1 MNHIV
6 FQSKCQGYS
15 HIKSDLECQDSTLV
29 KKTEKYAIAV
39 VADGHDVH
47 VERLDACC
55 PGIRPDQ
62 TPEPASFTCY
72 KAFVSWT

>member
-39 VADGHDVH
+39 VADGHGSSK
-47 VERLDACC
+47 LF
-55 PGIRPDQ
+55 
-62 TPEPASFTCY
+62 PE
-72 KAFVSWT
+72 

>member
-29 KKTEKYAIAV
+29 KKTEKYALPILLSLMGMEAQVISGV
-39 VADGHDVH
+39 VEVH
-47 VERLDACC
+47 YLRRK
-55 PGIRPDQ
+55 PR
-62 TPEPASFTCY
+62 
-72 KAFVSWT
+72 

>member
-29 KKTEKYAIAV
+29 KKTEKY
-39 VADGHDVH
+39 
-47 VERLDACC
+47 
-55 PGIRPDQ
+55 
-62 TPEPASFTCY
+62 TPSPENMYP
-72 KAFVSWT
+72 KGWE

>member
-39 VADGHDVH
+39 VADGHEAQVISGVVEVH
-47 VERLDACC
+47 YLRRK
-55 PGIRPDQ
+55 PR
-62 TPEPASFTCY
+62 
-72 KAFVSWT
+72 